1 MQLLDQNAICYKTVS
16 LHGTT
21 EIQYNT
27 NINVFFFLIETEIA
41 QVKKLTSTLT
51 LIYKNN
57 NVIKKKKKLTV
68 DIPLLGFIESDFL
81 YVIQKIFPSRI
92 TFICKTRLRF
102 IVIISVNASLQTK

>member
-51 LIYKNN
+51 LIHKNN
-57 NVIKKKKKLTV
+57 NVIKKKPHSRYTSF
-68 DIPLLGFIESDFL
+68 GFHRVRF
-81 YVIQKIFPSRI
+81 
-92 TFICKTRLRF
+92 FIRYTEN
-102 IVIISVNASLQTK
+102 ISFTYHIYL

>member
-57 NVIKKKKKLTV
+57 NVIKKKKKN
-68 DIPLLGFIESDFL
+68 S
-81 YVIQKIFPSRI
+81 Q
-92 TFICKTRLRF
+92 
-102 IVIISVNASLQTK
+102 